1 MALTSNY
8 SKSKLLKHFT
18 RLGPYLRESLCQ
30 DDLFFFDC
38 LAICVNAKTAPE
50 KREFWGWWLEL
61 RGELNGFVY
70 HYKLGMFDKAGNWQ
84 HIEINKSNII
94 KSLEDTLQEFHKRL
108 SDSLNTLELTLTPC
122 PKMVAINL

>member
-8 SKSKLLKHFT
+8 SKSKLLKHFN
-18 RLGPYLRESLCQ
+18 RLGPYLRESQCQ

-61 RGELNGFVY
+61 RRELDGFVY

-84 HIEINKSNII
+84 QIEINKSNII
-94 KSLEDTLQEFHKRL
+94 KSLKETLQEFYKRL
-108 SDSLNTLELTLTPC
+108 GDSLNTLELTLTPC
-122 PKMVAINL
+122 PKMVAINI

>member
-1 MALTSNY
+1 MALTSNTY
-8 SKSKLLKHFT
+8 KSKLLKYFT
-18 RLGPYLRESLCQ
+18 RLVPYLRESQCQ

-61 RGELNGFVY
+61 RRELDGFVY

-84 HIEINKSNII
+84 HIEINKSNVI
-94 KSLEDTLQEFHKRL
+94 KSLEETLQEFHKRL
-108 SDSLNTLELTLTPC
+108 GDSLNTLELTLTLAL
-122 PKMVAINL
+122 K